1 MSSSDKVRPL
11 RSFNHKDI
19 FTPNRS
25 DMTETPSDENG
36 HTSHSR
42 PRRWILLS
50 HGSRSFLLPSLRKD
64 LDYHKMRLNYQLV
77 INGDF

>member
-1 MSSSDKVRPL
+1 MTIKTSSPQTGQTWQKP
-11 RSFNHKDI
+11 
-19 FTPNRS
+19 
-25 DMTETPSDENG
+25 PSDENG
-36 HTSHSR
+36 STSHSR

-64 LDYHKMRLNYQLV
+64 LDYHKMRLDYPIG